1 MQAYLKEPIVQH
13 SAPECSKVRQSAAVL
28 ECSSSSSKVQLH
40 NLQRARSRTNVKMK
54 YCSTRGE
61 VSGWDFRD
69 VLFSGFAPDGGMFM
83 PETLPLLS
91 PDTLRSWRHLS
102 YTKLVVEVSSLFIPS
117 ELVPR
122 DDLEALVHAA
132 LSGFSVPEVVKIAR
146 LKDGLTVLELFHG
159 DTLAFKDLAMTCTVR
174 FIDYFLHK
182 ENRRATVV
190 VGTSGDTGGSAIQS
204 AKGLSGL
211 DVMVIYPRGRIT
223 SVQEKH
229 MITALEDNVHV
240 FAADGCSDDIDQPI
254 RRLFADQ
261 DLVRT
266 YGLMSL
272 NSVNWSRVMVQ
283 LVHFIFAYLQ
293 LVDLD
298 QVADLHTLPE
308 LEVVVPTGGA
318 GNIAAGYIV
327 KQMGLPLRLV
337 AMVNSNDIVHRT
349 VTKGDFSMTSNVL
362 QTLAPA
368 IDIQDPYNMERVFW
382 LLLGKDGAYVK
393 KLMEEFQ
400 NSHRQILPENHRK
413 MLSQLLSTG
422 SVSDDEILE
431 TIRRCWEENQYIL
444 CPHTAVAVWHH
455 YHCPH
460 KDGLQR
466 CYIATASPAKFQSTI
481 EKASLTFDLPKE
493 VQELDKLPTRYE
505 NLERSADW
513 CKDWENRLREKIK
526 AVASARSHSICY
538 YRFNQSQ

>member
-1 MQAYLKEPIVQH
+1 M
-13 SAPECSKVRQSAAVL
+13 R
-28 ECSSSSSKVQLH
+28 
-40 NLQRARSRTNVKMK
+40 

-61 VSGWDFRD
+61 VCGWDFRD

-83 PETLPLLS
+83 PESLPVLN
-91 PDTLRSWRHLS
+91 PDTLRSWRNLS
-102 YTKLVVEVSSLFIPS
+102 YPKLVVEVASLFIPS
-117 ELVPR
+117 ELIPR
-122 DDLEALVHAA
+122 DDLEGLVNAA

-146 LKDGLTVLELFHG
+146 LKDGLSVLELFHG

-174 FIDYFLHK
+174 FLDYFLQK

-223 SVQEKH
+223 PVQEKY
-229 MITALEDNVHV
+229 MITALEDNIHV
-240 FAADGCSDDIDQPI
+240 FAADGCSDDIDQPL

-261 DLVRT
+261 DLVKS

-272 NSVNWSRVMVQ
+272 NSVNWSRIMVQ
-283 LVHFIFAYLQ
+283 LVHFIYAYLQ
-293 LVDLD
+293 LTDLD
-298 QVADLHTLPE
+298 QVMDLQTFPE

-349 VTKGDFSMTSNVL
+349 VTKGDFSMAPNVS

-382 LLLGKDGAYVK
+382 LLLDKDGPCVK
-393 KLMEEFQ
+393 KLMDEFQ
-400 NSHRQILPENHRK
+400 NSHSHILPANHRK
-413 MLSQLLSTG
+413 LLSQLLSTG
-422 SVSDDEILE
+422 TVSDDGILE
-431 TIRRCWEENQYIL
+431 TIKRCWEENQYTL

-460 KDGLQR
+460 KHGLLR
-466 CYIATASPAKFQSTI
+466 CYFATASPAKFQSVI
-481 EKASLTFDLPKE
+481 QKAGLTFDLPEK
-493 VQELDKLPTRYE
+493 VKELDKLPTRYE
-505 NLERSADW
+505 NLERSRDW
-513 CKDWENRLREKIK
+513 SKDWEDRLREKIK
-526 AVASARSHSICY
+526 VVASARSHSICY
-538 YRFNQSQ
+538 YR